1 MSTQLTTES
10 TSHVEQQ
17 VAARVAAARVK
28 VQAARGRR
36 ASLAEARKA
45 GLARRH
51 ARKLKNLA
59 DQEQRLEAEDD
70 DDQADEAPGCFR

>member
-1 MSTQLTTES
+1 MTES
-10 TSHVEQQ
+10 TSHIEQAVQ
-17 VAARVAAARVK
+17 QRIQAARVRVAAARE
-28 VQAARGRR
+28 RR
-36 ASLAEARKA
+36 QSLAEARKA